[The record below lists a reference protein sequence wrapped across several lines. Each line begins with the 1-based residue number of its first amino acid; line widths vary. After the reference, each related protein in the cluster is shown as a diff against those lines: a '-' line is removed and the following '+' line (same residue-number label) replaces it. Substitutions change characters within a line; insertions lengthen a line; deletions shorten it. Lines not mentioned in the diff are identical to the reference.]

1 MIYLIYLNLSYAFDF
16 NITCFFF
23 TSCEKNNSPIE
34 ETPFSF
40 IGTWNYTKKTYQFSD
55 IPFTQESNGV
65 GCNAETKFTF
75 RENEFETTIFE
86 GFLCENRFFKS
97 FPMNY
102 LKKMIVH
109 TYLLQISY

>member
-40 IGTWNYTKKTYQFSD
+40 IGTWNYTKKHTNFLTFHLPKKAMVWDVMERQSLLSGKMNLKQQFLKVFYVRIDS
-55 IPFTQESNGV
+55 SM
-65 GCNAETKFTF
+65 
-75 RENEFETTIFE
+75 
-86 GFLCENRFFKS
+86 S

-102 LKKMIVH
+102 LKRMLVH